1 MDNIY
6 KMDNSKLGEIISKFE
21 VSTEKYIIEKYGEFG
36 ESELYWIIESQES
49 HLKYLLVST
58 HWHPG
63 VEEEINFYKEN
74 GIIIKKLILRKPET
88 LEVIEDKMDPIR
100 KYLYY
105 DIYALFLI

>member
-21 VSTEKYIIEKYGEFG
+21 VPTEKYIIEKYGEFG

-58 HWHPG
+58 YWHPG

-74 GIIIKKLILRKPET
+74 GIIIKKPILRKPET

-100 KYLYY
+100 KYIYY

>member
-21 VSTEKYIIEKYGEFG
+21 VPIEKYGEFG

-58 HWHPG
+58 YWHPG

-74 GIIIKKLILRKPET
+74 GIIIKKPILRKPET